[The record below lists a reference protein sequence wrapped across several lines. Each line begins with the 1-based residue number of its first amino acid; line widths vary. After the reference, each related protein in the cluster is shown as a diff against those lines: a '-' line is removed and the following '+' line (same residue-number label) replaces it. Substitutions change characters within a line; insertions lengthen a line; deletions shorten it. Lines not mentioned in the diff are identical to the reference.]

1 MTVPPNEIR
10 DPMRADVVIV
20 GSGAAGAILAHD
32 LAKMGKQV
40 LILERGKHVDRSK
53 FEESELSMLSELYS
67 DGALQMSR
75 DLRFAVL
82 QGMCVGGST
91 VVNNAVCIEAPDEVR
106 QRWNGPDLKAGLD
119 LTALQQSFDEIRTFL
134 NISPQTDPENF
145 SKGAMKFVQAAPG
158 FGMQAHVV
166 DANIENCIGCGQCNI
181 GCRFGSKLSMLDY
194 VLPQAQKFDGR
205 VRIIAQC
212 TAKRIEMDGT
222 RAEAVR
228 CELDDGR
235 TFRAVA
241 EESVVV
247 SAGAIASSRL
257 LQRSGVGRE
266 LPVGR
271 NLSFNMATPVTA
283 DFDQTLR
290 STEGLQI
297 SHYAQPPN
305 DPGMRIGDVVQPSRN
320 AVAVHARVVR

>member
-119 LTALQQSFDEIRTFL
+119 LNALQQSFDEIRTFL
-134 NISPQTDPENF
+134 NISPQRAGQLQQRGPEIRASRAGF
-145 SKGAMKFVQAAPG
+145 RHAGPRGGCQHRELHRLRAVQHRLPVRLEALDARLCPAVGAEQ
-158 FGMQAHVV
+158 FG
-166 DANIENCIGCGQCNI
+166 
-181 GCRFGSKLSMLDY
+181 
-194 VLPQAQKFDGR
+194 GR

-283 DFDQTLR
+283 HFDRNAPLDRGFADLSLR
-290 STEGLQI
+290 AAAER
-297 SHYAQPPN
+297 
-305 DPGMRIGDVVQPSRN
+305 PGMRIGDVVQPSRN
-320 AVAVHARVVR
+320 AVAVHAGVVR